1 MVLETKVSIVIRRNI
16 DHTKFVA
23 YMAVSFI
30 LFFHILLVVLVFCIN
45 VYTVVCFVCFCLIL

>member
-45 VYTVVCFVCFCLIL
+45 VYTVVCFVCFCL